1 MATIIESDKIAG
13 VKFVNLK
20 AFGDDRGRFMELF
33 RKEWFPERSWENV
46 QMNLSNSKAGVLRG
60 LHYHFKQVDYWFV
73 PRGRILVGLADIRSA
88 SATCGQSQMIEI
100 GDQNEMG
107 VFIPNGVAHGFLA
120 LTDATMSYVVDQ
132 YYDGADELGVAW
144 NDPDLALNWDVTD
157 PNISGRD
164 QENPRWHDI
173 DANVRP

>member
-1 MATIIESDKIAG
+1 MATIIESDKIVG

-73 PRGRILVGLADIRSA
+73 PRGRILVGLADIRAA

-100 GDQNEMG
+100 GDQNEIG

-144 NDPDLALNWDVTD
+144 DDPVLALDWNVTE

-164 QENPRWHDI
+164 QANPRWHDI
-173 DANVRP
+173 DAKVRP